1 MAREGAMLGVPSIY
15 CGIREMKANQI
26 LIDKDVLLHLSGK
39 KSISKINELITTP
52 FDSDY
57 QIQNRENLLNEWEDM
72 LDFMK
77 QKILDFKK
85 NGERAN

>member
-26 LIDKDVLLHLSGK
+26 LIDKNVLLHLSGK
-39 KSISKINELITTP
+39 PLLSKINEIITAP

-57 QIQNRENLLNEWEDM
+57 QIQNRENLLNEWVDM